1 MHSVRWGLG
10 LLMVGVMGLGAS
22 GCANTERSVLYDRDE
37 PEQRLA
43 GMVDGMVARVDESQ
57 QVIVLD
63 NGQMYRV
70 TGDRAVI
77 VNGQP
82 VVLRAVQPGTRVT
95 IVSGTPVVY
104 QDGRYVVAGSVPPAT
119 STVSTAGQVVAAPP
133 AGAVVTSPPTP
144 PVVIAPPTPVVT
156 APPAAVVT
164 APPPAVTSPVPAGAM
179 RMYGRVT
186 DVERNGNVKI
196 RLPDGNAFEFRPPAG
211 TIVRKGDAVAID
223 MFFGSATPSALP
235 R

>member
-1 MHSVRWGLG
+1 
-10 LLMVGVMGLGAS
+10 MVGVMGLGAS

-43 GMVDGMVARVDESQ
+43 AMVDGIVAGVDESQ
-57 QVIVLD
+57 QVVVLD

-70 TGDRAVI
+70 TGDRAII

-82 VVLRAVQPGTRVT
+82 ATLATVRPGSRVT

-104 QDGRYVVAGSVPPAT
+104 QDGRYVVVGAVPPAT
-119 STVSTAGQVVAAPP
+119 ATVTTP
-133 AGAVVTSPPTP
+133 GAVVTSPPAA
-144 PVVIAPPTPVVT
+144 VVTAPPAPVVT

-164 APPPAVTSPVPAGAM
+164 APPAGVVTTPPTAVVTAPAAPVPPGM
-179 RMYGRVT
+179 VRMYGRVT
-186 DVERNGNVKI
+186 DIDRNGNVKI
-196 RLPDGNAFEFRPPAG
+196 LLADGNAFEFRPPAG
-211 TIVRKGDAVAID
+211 MVVRQGDTVAID
-223 MFFGSATPSALP
+223 VAFGTVAPSALP